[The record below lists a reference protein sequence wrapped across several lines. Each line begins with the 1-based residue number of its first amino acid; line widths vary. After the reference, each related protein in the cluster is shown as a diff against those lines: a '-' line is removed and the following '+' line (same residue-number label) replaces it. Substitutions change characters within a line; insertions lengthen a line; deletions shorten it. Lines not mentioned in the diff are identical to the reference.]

1 MIFGTNLDSANIK
14 GNLMIAGNQL
24 NELLWIDLEE
34 RRKAGEG
41 GEKKKEKKKEKQF

>member
-1 MIFGTNLDSANIK
+1 
-14 GNLMIAGNQL
+14 MIAGNQL
-24 NELLWIDLEE
+24 NQLLWIDLEE